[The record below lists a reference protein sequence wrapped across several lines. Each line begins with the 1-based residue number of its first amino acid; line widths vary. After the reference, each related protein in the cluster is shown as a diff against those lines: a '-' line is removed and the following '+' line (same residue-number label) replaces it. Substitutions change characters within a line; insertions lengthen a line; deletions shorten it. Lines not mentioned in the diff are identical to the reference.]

1 MSPTDDRFLEA
12 TKNTDQ
18 VFPATL
24 LERQAIEVSR
34 SNVDE
39 AFTERRY
46 EDAQEMSTLADAAKA
61 VLDKKDADFEF
72 VRRCLKDASASV
84 KMERSAKAFVLAGAW
99 LDIAELLELRLASF
113 SASKNA
119 DEGIF
124 SPPKRV
130 PRPVSALVLLAQN
143 THVAHIPTNLHFFH
157 F

>member
-1 MSPTDDRFLEA
+1 MLPRPSGIKPPRLVFSPSA
-12 TKNTDQ
+12 Q
-18 VFPATL
+18 S
-24 LERQAIEVSR
+24 SR
-34 SNVDE
+34 SAISWLIQSVSLCLFVFAATREDME
-39 AFTERRY
+39 AALSTE
-46 EDAQEMSTLADAAKA
+46 A
-61 VLDKKDADFEF
+61 VIELG
-72 VRRCLKDASASV
+72 KDASASV